1 MQYPKG
7 ELPVI
12 YYRFKD
18 GTVGYLEG
26 ESPAL
31 PEGSEQIS
39 EEIWQGIMAKWEE
52 ARKAREEA
60 DRADREAAL
69 KGAYSELITLGM
81 SDAAARAVSG
91 YIGPA

>member
-18 GTVGYLEG
+18 GTVGYVEG
-26 ESPAL
+26 ESPSL
-31 PEGSEQIS
+31 PDGSEQIS
-39 EEIWQGIMAKWEE
+39 EDIWQDVMARWE
-52 ARKAREEA
+52 ASRDSRDAADKAAREA
-60 DRADREAAL
+60 SL
-69 KGAYSELITLGM
+69 KGAYEELITLGL